1 MISKW
6 SLADKKEHLYHELQ
20 SIEVKLTNMK
30 CYCKSDKNCS
40 FCESRT
46 KFLQYIKQFLD
57 QIDVT
62 PLYKMRSE
70 RFFYHVSSHG
80 YPEFTF
86 SDLIS
91 LRKRLSY
98 FKDQMTEFSICHPS
112 VISNDIVEKFELA
125 THKFFETDYVTWP
138 LLLD

>member
-1 MISKW
+1 MQKIQIFQIW
-6 SLADKKEHLYHELQ
+6 HNLNDK
-20 SIEVKLTNMK
+20 M
-30 CYCKSDKNCS
+30 
-40 FCESRT
+40 
-46 KFLQYIKQFLD
+46 
-57 QIDVT
+57 DVT
-62 PLYKMRSE
+62 PLYKMQSD

-80 YPEFTF
+80 YPEFKF

-125 THKFFETDYVTWP
+125 THEFLQTDYVTRP
-138 LLLD
+138 LLIDKPFRSK